1 MFFKSWSKE
10 YLKRYRTEGDC
21 IVIEITIDSPYD
33 LYDDK
38 DPSPLKVRDL
48 KPSIEQYILTC
59 IREIPSSSKSR
70 IDFYFYS
77 FGILDEE
84 IDNLRKSVKE
94 FFDYRSK
101 IRMMDFKFKIRNGLK
116 SVLIGLVFLFMCI
129 FISNKF
135 LDSPQTLV
143 GRFFLEGLSVLGWVS
158 LWNPVQI
165 FLYEIWPI
173 IANSK
178 NLIRISK
185 LDFDFKSIDRLPE
198 GRKYIEP

>member
-1 MFFKSWSKE
+1 MIFNNWSKE
-10 YLKRYRTEGDC
+10 YLKRYRTEDDC

-48 KPSIEQYILTC
+48 KPSIENYILTC
-59 IREIPSSSKSR
+59 IREIPKNKKVR
-70 IDFYFYS
+70 INFYFFK
-77 FGILDEE
+77 FGISDSE
-84 IDNLRKSVKE
+84 IVNLRKSVKE

-101 IRMMDFKFKIRNGLK
+101 VRFVDFKFTIRNGLK
-116 SVLIGLVFLFMCI
+116 SVAIGLVFLFMCI

-135 LDSPQTLV
+135 LNSPQTLV

-173 IANSK
+173 ISNSK
-178 NLIRISK
+178 NLKRVSK
-185 LDFDFKSIDRLPE
+185 LDFNFKAIESLPE
-198 GRKYIEP
+198 DRKYIET